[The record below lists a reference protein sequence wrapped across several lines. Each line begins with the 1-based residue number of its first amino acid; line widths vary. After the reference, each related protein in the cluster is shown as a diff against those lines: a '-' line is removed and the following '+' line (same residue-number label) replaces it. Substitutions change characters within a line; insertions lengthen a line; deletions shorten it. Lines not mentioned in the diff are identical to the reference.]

1 MRSGRA
7 ERDSGRS
14 SRWGSPIG
22 KQGEEGECKAGEG
35 GRGLGQEAAEV
46 DFLWR

>member
-1 MRSGRA
+1 MAGQRGTREGA
-7 ERDSGRS
+7 PGG
-14 SRWGSPIG
+14 GSPIG